1 MRCLDHV
8 FLRGAMA
15 VALLAFG
22 GTGALLLPPTTTPAC
37 TTKTGTAPVAMSMA
51 SVTAARA
58 IRTHSVVARAER
70 PAC

>member
-22 GTGALLLPPTTTPAC
+22 GTGALLLPQAAPTPC
-37 TTKTGTAPVAMSMA
+37 TAKAGTAPVAMASA
-51 SVTAARA
+51 SVDMLVASRA
-58 IRTHSVVARAER
+58 QRVVVVR
-70 PAC
+70 PLC